1 LDEVLVVVQML
12 VMHGLTY
19 SCSVYFQMY
28 VPPQTVDGI
37 EGGTEVYEVPDVEA
51 GPAVE
56 RRLPP
61 RIPAP
66 R

>member
-1 LDEVLVVVQML
+1 
-12 VMHGLTY
+12 
-19 SCSVYFQMY
+19 MY

-66 R
+66 RLGNPQCKIKCLN